1 MKLTVLCGQVV
12 SPVLLPVIAAHP
24 GNCLAM
30 NSHECDCMHNYN
42 NNYYYYTLFLPR
54 GKVRP
59 ADKLQLKA
67 AIILPLVGLARS
79 KQDPVNRGHGAQY
92 LYRPPPA
99 GAMHIRVFFPSFERR

>member
-1 MKLTVLCGQVV
+1 
-12 SPVLLPVIAAHP
+12 
-24 GNCLAM
+24 
-30 NSHECDCMHNYN
+30 MHSRDILH
-42 NNYYYYTLFLPR
+42 YYYYTPFLSR

-79 KQDPVNRGHGAQY
+79 KQDPVNRVHGAQY

-99 GAMHIRVFFPSFERR
+99 GANQEICACSITAWVVGWVLVELNCLDGRLELFGM